1 MPHRAVVRETAQMT
15 KVNIVYY
22 VSTRV
27 SLDCASLN
35 DSLDTSPSWQNMI
48 WDILARSRFRLILL
62 SVNIEKPFLQ
72 LQIMEAERDELHF
85 HWVKHV
91 DSKEM
96 ETLRF
101 ARLVFILVQLSF
113 VLETCSASINI
124 LTTTGTS
131 ILKQLTLLKLICTS
145 LIWLQ
150 GQ

>member
-1 MPHRAVVRETAQMT
+1 
-15 KVNIVYY
+15 
-22 VSTRV
+22 
-27 SLDCASLN
+27 
-35 DSLDTSPSWQNMI
+35 MI

-85 HWVKHV
+85 HWVKHL

-101 ARLVFILVQLSF
+101 ARLVFLLVQLSF

-145 LIWLQ
+145 LI
-150 GQ
+150 